1 MPAVRRRSD
10 RRRGRLELDLD
21 TVLEKCRDGDDLAW
35 EALVRRYQGRVFA
48 VALHYM
54 RNREEARDVAQ
65 EAFIKLYRNLGTLRE
80 GEAFLPWLLRLTR
93 NCAIDRIR
101 RLKSRTPEHS
111 VPVEEGVEIVARQL
125 SPEEHS
131 LRSWRSGLLY
141 RAIDMLSE
149 QSREVIMLK
158 DIQEL
163 QVKEIADLLA
173 LPVGTVKSRSHRA
186 RLELAEV
193 IQQMEAASGAA

>member
-1 MPAVRRRSD
+1 MT
-10 RRRGRLELDLD
+10 LDLD
-21 TVLEKCRDGDDLAW
+21 TLIDRCSNGDDLAW

-54 RNREEARDVAQ
+54 RNHEDASDVAQ
-65 EAFIKLYRNLGTLRE
+65 EAFIKLYRSLDTLRE

-101 RLKSRTPEHS
+101 RLKVRKPEHS
-111 VPVEEGVEIVARQL
+111 VPIEDGLEVVAQQPT
-125 SPEEHS
+125 PEERS
-131 LRSWRSGLLY
+131 LESWRSGLLY
-141 RAIDMLSE
+141 SALEKLSE
-149 QSREVIMLK
+149 QSREVILLK

-163 QVKEIADLLA
+163 QLNEIAAMLA

-186 RLELAEV
+186 RIELAEV
-193 IQQMEAASGAA
+193 IQQMEAPSGAV

>member
-21 TVLEKCRDGDDLAW
+21 TVLEKCRDGDNLAW

-101 RLKSRTPEHS
+101 RLKSRAPEHS